1 MPDQNF
7 VTAQW
12 GVLSVFGVAV
22 VLLIAQADQKLRA
35 FRGSARDD
43 ARRAA
48 EAWARRTKGLAL
60 GVLVAVAALSLAGV
74 WDLGVTRVRPLGWV
88 LLAAPVLVQ
97 SAFIV
102 LVVFAL
108 VLRVPPL
115 VILRLEPAD
124 ALGPSPPE
132 EAPETAMRVLNQ
144 TPDVVVVEW
153 IGFDGRL
160 RSYGDIAP
168 GTAKSYSTFAGHRW
182 RFSRPSGAARTV
194 TVQADPSKVLLRSG
208 DMEPRPDR
216 ARTGSTAPAGSA

>member
-1 MPDQNF
+1 MGAPEAPGRP
-7 VTAQW
+7 AQ
-12 GVLSVFGVAV
+12 VPSAVADLERPAPMHR
-22 VLLIAQADQKLRA
+22 LLQGEV
-35 FRGSARDD
+35 GSGK
-43 ARRAA
+43 
-48 EAWARRTKGLAL
+48 T
-60 GVLVAVAALSLAGV
+60 LVAVHHKIVAGASYTLDRRV
-74 WDLGVTRVRPLGWV
+74 IDIGV
-88 LLAAPVLVQ
+88 A
-97 SAFIV
+97 
-102 LVVFAL
+102 
-108 VLRVPPL
+108 
-115 VILRLEPAD
+115 
-124 ALGPSPPE
+124 
-132 EAPETAMRVLNQ
+132 APETAMRVLNQ